1 MFFIRHVLT
10 VFMNKRFIIV
20 GILLGIVVAI
30 AFYVGSP
37 IFLGMG

>member
-1 MFFIRHVLT
+1 
-10 VFMNKRFIIV
+10 MNKRFIIV
-20 GILLGIVVAI
+20 GIVIGIIIAV